1 MDNPE
6 PAAEWPDDNGATDS
20 TELTENGQ
28 TGDAA
33 VLLTDDDFLP
43 DPPRKPPGP
52 GIPESLVVWIPGF
65 VVLNAVGTL
74 FGILLAVGSY
84 AAAGGDPIE
93 MLRELQDPAKQKQFL
108 KVLMK
113 DSAVTVICGIQSV
126 TLLGVLLASLLRLG
140 KNRRRYLPLKSI
152 PIPHGIVI
160 GLLIVSLIPFI
171 NSLFIYA
178 TEYWE
183 LFLTFFPTLKNISKT
198 TSMDQIADIVPQ
210 TSFPLLLTLVAFV
223 PAVAEE
229 LVFRGVI
236 GRGLVARWG
245 LPVGVLMTSVL
256 FAAVHVHPVHAFAL
270 IPLAICIHLSYLS
283 TRSFWAPMAIHFT
296 NNAVAAAVMYSMR
309 DQLEEMKQAATPEP
323 SLPIFLAAGCCV
335 VSLATLLWQMRV
347 QFVLPNGTL
356 WDPGYAGADI
366 PPAELAAEKVYDWP
380 DLWVLVATGV
390 SGLLLLAAI
399 IYVGAS
405 ALADSV

>member
-6 PAAEWPDDNGATDS
+6 PAAELPDDNGVPDS

-28 TGDAA
+28 TGEAA
-33 VLLTDDDFLP
+33 VLLSDEDFLP
-43 DPPRKPPGP
+43 DPLRKPPGP
-52 GIPESLVVWIPGF
+52 GIPESLGWVFGL
-65 VVLNAVGTL
+65 VVLQVIGAVLG
-74 FGILLAVGSY
+74 FMLAIGSH
-84 AAAGGDPIE
+84 AATGGDPNE
-93 MLRELQDPAKQKQFL
+93 LMRELQDPAKQQQFL
-108 KVLMK
+108 KELMK
-113 DSAVTVICGIQSV
+113 NSAVAFFCGVQAV
-126 TLLGVLLASLLRLG
+126 TLLGVLAASLLRLG
-140 KNRRRYLPLKSI
+140 RNRRRYLPLKSI

-183 LFLTFFPTLKNISKT
+183 LFLTFFPDLKGLSET
-198 TSMDQIADIVPQ
+198 SSMDQIADIVPQ

-245 LPVGVLMTSVL
+245 LPAGVLMTSMM
-256 FAAVHVHPVHAFAL
+256 FAAVHIHPVHAFAL
-270 IPLAICIHLSYLS
+270 MPLAICIHLSYLS
-283 TRSFWAPMAIHFT
+283 TRSFWAPMAIHFI
-296 NNAVAAAVMYSMR
+296 NNAFAVVMMYSMK

-323 SLPIFLAAGCCV
+323 SLPIFLAAGLCV

-347 QFVLPNGTL
+347 QFVLPDGTL
-356 WDPGYAGADI
+356 WDPGYKSADV
-366 PPAELAAEKVYDWP
+366 PPDELAAEKVYDWP
-380 DLWVLVATGV
+380 DLWLLVATGV

-399 IYVGAS
+399 IYVWAS
-405 ALADSV
+405 TMADSV